1 MRRLVCL
8 ALLILAPA
16 VFAQAETPAETDLSW
31 AGCGITKKAFMAA
44 LAEAYETKTGVHIAT
59 QGGGAT
65 KGIRSALAQDV
76 DMGGTCRLKIE
87 DDEAEAN
94 AYLEPIAWDA
104 LVVIV
109 HPDNP
114 VENITLA
121 QLKQLYEGEI
131 TNWRQLGGRDAPV
144 DLYVRNGKISGVGR
158 TLRQL
163 VFANYDQDFPLDNS
177 FKSTGPL
184 EQALEANPN
193 AIAVT
198 GISSARKRDVKILRL
213 DGKEP
218 SYANIKSGDYL
229 LYRPL
234 YIAYSPDAPKK
245 EAISKFVYFA
255 QSREGKEIIR
265 ANGVVPYSEALI
277 LIMKQLE
284 QERLARDAG
293 LYE

>member
-1 MRRLVCL
+1 MRRLVLL
-8 ALLILAPA
+8 ALALMVPA
-16 VFAQAETPAETDLSW
+16 VFAQAEEPSPTSLTW
-31 AGCGITKKAFMAA
+31 AGCGITKKAFMAS
-44 LAEAYETKTGVHIAT
+44 LAEAYEKKTGVHIET

-65 KGIRSALAQDV
+65 KGIRASLAQDV

-87 DDEAEAN
+87 DDQAESN

-109 HPDNP
+109 HKDNP
-114 VENITLA
+114 VDNITLA

-131 TNWRQLGGRDAPV
+131 TNWQQLGGRNAPL
-144 DLYVRNGKISGVGR
+144 DLYVRQGKISGVGR

-163 VFANYDQDFPLDNS
+163 VFANYDQDFPLDNA

-184 EQALEANPN
+184 EKALEANPN

-218 SYANIKSGDYL
+218 NYANIKSGDYL

-245 EAISKFVYFA
+245 DEISKFVYFA

-293 LYE
+293 LYQ